1 MNLRFLSREMW
12 ASRGQAFI
20 FTLCTALSIT
30 MLVAVASFTRDI
42 ETSVIG
48 DGQALHGGDIILSSN
63 YPLSAQLLQAVA
75 RVQPD
80 QQARTRTWQFYSV
93 VRGEN
98 DATLF
103 ANIMVVG
110 RAYPLYGT
118 VALQSG
124 QALGSQLRPGYVV
137 AEQSLLQRLNLQL
150 GDTLHVG
157 NHTLQIADVI
167 VAESSRPIQLV
178 NLGPRILLSESDLEK
193 TGLVKSGSRVR
204 YGLRLKVDKE
214 SSLEEKVRL
223 LRDAANGGSERVET
237 YRSANSGLKRFFDN
251 LSFFLSLIAVFTLL
265 LAGAGMQ
272 SSLSALLN
280 QREKS
285 LTIVRT
291 LGGSSRFLLL
301 HYGAI
306 VLFIGFL
313 GSLLGI
319 CLGVALKFG
328 MPLVVGDLVGAE
340 SLTGLSLADVSTG
353 LGLGLLATL
362 FFTFLPL
369 YRLRSIKP
377 NGIFRKTVE
386 TVHKGVGYY
395 LFMSIGLS
403 LLAILVINQLED
415 VRSGTYFLA
424 GTGGLIVL
432 VSFITRI
439 FFILLRRFGNRPLV
453 VRLALRSLLRTG
465 NRSGVVIMTLS
476 SALSILL
483 VIFLVRYNLQ
493 ATFVESY
500 PDDAPNV
507 FLVDIQD
514 DQREGVR
521 ALVGGDLELHPIIRA
536 RLKAINGERV
546 KGGERKRFRDSLS
559 REFNMT
565 YRDVLLQDE
574 LLDEGSSLF
583 GGARS
588 KDAPVP
594 VSILD
599 TVAEMGDMEQGDLL
613 QFNIQGVELTAE
625 VTSIRS
631 RDRSMLYPFFYF
643 VFPTRVLEKAP
654 KTFFGA
660 LHAEETSIGTLQS
673 DIVSKYPNVSLINMA
688 RAAYEIGSI
697 MEKLAKVINFLAL
710 FSMGAGALILVSS
723 IVATRFARLR
733 EAVYYKIL
741 GGGSRFVFSVFL
753 VENLILGLV
762 SVTCGILLAQIG
774 GWAICTYFF
783 DIGFDSQWVASL
795 LLACATLVVV
805 GVVGTVG
812 CANVIRQK
820 PASFL
825 REQSVE

>member
-30 MLVAVASFTRDI
+30 MLVAVSSFTRDI
-42 ETSVIG
+42 ETSIIG
-48 DGQALHGGDIILSSN
+48 DGQALHGGDIILRSN
-63 YPLSAQLLQAVA
+63 YPLSAQLLQAA
-75 RVQPD
+75 AKVQPD
-80 QQARTRTWQFYSV
+80 EQARVRTWRFYSV
-93 VRGEN
+93 VRAEN

-103 ANIMVVG
+103 ANIMAVG
-110 RAYPLYGT
+110 RAYPLYGA
-118 VALQSG
+118 VDLQSG
-124 QALGSQLRPGYVV
+124 RALRSKLRPGYAVV
-137 AEQSLLQRLNLQL
+137 EDSLLQRLNLEL

-157 NHTLQIADVI
+157 NHALQIADII

-178 NLGPRILLSESDLEK
+178 NLGPRILISEPDLEK

-204 YGLRLKVDKE
+204 YGLRIKVDKA
-214 SSLEEKVRL
+214 SSLEKMVQI
-223 LRDAANGGSERVET
+223 LRDAAVSGSERVET

-251 LSFFLSLIAVFTLL
+251 LLFFLSLIAVFTLL

-285 LTIVRT
+285 LAIVRT
-291 LGGSSRFLLL
+291 LGGSSRFLLV
-301 HYGAI
+301 HYGAL
-306 VLFIGFL
+306 VLFFGFL

-319 CLGVALKFG
+319 GLGVALKFG
-328 MPLVVGDLVGAE
+328 LPLVVGDLVGAE
-340 SLTGLSLADVSTG
+340 SLTGLSLADITMG

-369 YRLRSIKP
+369 YRLRGIKP
-377 NGIFRKTVE
+377 NGIFRKTAE
-386 TVHKGVGYY
+386 SVHKGMGYY
-395 LFMSIGLS
+395 FFMAIGLI
-403 LLAILVINQLED
+403 LLAVLVVGQLKD
-415 VRSGTYFLA
+415 VRSGLYFLVGA
-424 GTGGLIVL
+424 GGLIVVVAL
-432 VSFITRI
+432 FTHLL
-439 FFILLRRFGNRPLV
+439 FTLLRRLDNGPLL

-465 NRSGVVIMTLS
+465 NRSGAVIVTLS
-476 SALSILL
+476 SALAILL

-514 DQREGVR
+514 EQRDGVR
-521 ALVGGDLELHPIIRA
+521 VLVGGELELHPIIRA

-546 KGGERKRFRDSLS
+546 KGGEKKRFRDSLS

-565 YRDVLLQDE
+565 YRDDLLQDE
-574 LLDEGSSLF
+574 VLEEGNSLF
-583 GGARS
+583 GDVRGA
-588 KDAPVP
+588 DAPVP

-599 TVAEMGDMEQGDLL
+599 SVAEMGDMEKGDLL
-613 QFNIQGVELTAE
+613 EFNIQGVELTAE

-631 RDRSMLYPFFYF
+631 RNRSMLYPFFYF
-643 VFPTRVLEKAP
+643 VFPTRVLDKAP

-660 LHAEETSIGTLQS
+660 LHAKETSIGKMQS
-673 DIVSKYPNVSLINMA
+673 EIVSKYPNVSLINMA
-688 RAAYEIGSI
+688 RAASEIGSI
-697 MEKLAKVINFLAL
+697 MEKLARVINFLAL
-710 FSMGAGALILVSS
+710 FSMSAGALILMSS

-741 GGGSRFVFSVFL
+741 GGGARFVLSVFL
-753 VENLILGLV
+753 TENLILGLV
-762 SVTCGILLAQIG
+762 SVFLGIVLAQIG
-774 GWAICTYFF
+774 GWGICTYFF
-783 DIGFDSQWVASL
+783 DIGYDSHWVSSL
-795 LLACATLVVV
+795 LLAVATLVVV
-805 GVVGTVG
+805 SVVGTAG
-812 CANVIRQK
+812 CVNIIRQK